1 MKVKTN
7 NLIDDLSGRYGDSV
21 FARNPSGLY
30 IRIHVDPDQPNS
42 DRQST
47 IKQHFTTYSTRWA
60 TLNDIQRGT
69 WNRLATQVDK
79 TGRYGDMY
87 HPTGHRLY
95 LAINSSRAEQ
105 GLAVLDEAPDFLPN
119 IAPIAGFAPS
129 LGVLVNGDV
138 ELKLGPAVTPLA
150 SAVFVY
156 ATETQSPGRSKID
169 RSAFRLLGTIAAGV
183 ALNFNQGQLYVD
195 KFDVPAE
202 GRKVGIQI
210 VPVTNGFQGLPQR
223 TLVTVL

>member
-30 IRIHVDPDQPNS
+30 IRVHTDPDQPNS

-47 IKQHFTTYSTRWA
+47 IKQHFTTYSRRWA

-95 LAINSSRAEQ
+95 LAI
-105 GLAVLDEAPDFLPN
+105 
-119 IAPIAGFAPS
+119 
-129 LGVLVNGDV
+129 
-138 ELKLGPAVTPLA
+138 
-150 SAVFVY
+150 
-156 ATETQSPGRSKID
+156 
-169 RSAFRLLGTIAAGV
+169 
-183 ALNFNQGQLYVD
+183 
-195 KFDVPAE
+195 
-202 GRKVGIQI
+202 
-210 VPVTNGFQGLPQR
+210 
-223 TLVTVL
+223 